1 MVSYGSEFLKDIDLY
16 YKNVVSH
23 NLKVKT
29 PANERLF
36 MFMPL
41 VRHCDPF
48 RDRKQI
54 NTVAT
59 FKCMVSASLS
69 NRLF

>member
-1 MVSYGSEFLKDIDLY
+1 MVSYGSEFLRDIDLQ

-23 NLKVKT
+23 NLKVKI
-29 PANERLF
+29 PANKRLF
-36 MFMPL
+36 MVMPL

-48 RDRKQI
+48 TDRKQI
-54 NTVAT
+54 NTVTT

-69 NRLF
+69 NSLF